1 MSESVTVQLPDEL
14 ARQMRAVADQTRRP
28 LEEVLLEWL
37 RRAAADTPV
46 DALPDEQVL
55 ALADMQM
62 DEREQGELSALLARQ
77 REGDLDADGRS
88 RLDALM
94 RRYRTDITRKA
105 QAMAVAVERG
115 LRPALGEDTTSD
127 TAPY

>member
-37 RRAAADTPV
+37 RRAADTPV

-94 RRYRTDITRKA
+94 RVIA
-105 QAMAVAVERG
+105 Q
-115 LRPALGEDTTSD
+115 T
-127 TAPY
+127 